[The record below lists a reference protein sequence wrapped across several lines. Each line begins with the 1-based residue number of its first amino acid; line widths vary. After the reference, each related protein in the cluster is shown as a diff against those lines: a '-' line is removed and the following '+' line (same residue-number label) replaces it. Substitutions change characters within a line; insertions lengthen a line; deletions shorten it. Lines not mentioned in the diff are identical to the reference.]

1 MYRPVLKLLI
11 IQQFALLLKS
21 LFVIFSTFLIYGQS
35 CNGHQ
40 KLIFSFLYKLP
51 LIVDESHSNFFAL
64 PNLLYMRFRLTI
76 EPFSEFVCFL
86 QRLFST
92 CLMGVLCNLKL
103 STKGRTIRKV
113 EITLCKHYWHR
124 AWSFNF
130 GIGIFEVSPKCLF
143 LTNAGQRVSQ
153 ILNLILLS
161 VEILSLKQVLT
172 YFVRESFTEQLTS
185 LFFVWIHLICL
196 C

>member
-92 CLMGVLCNLKL
+92 CLMGVLCDLKL
-103 STKGRTIRKV
+103 STKGRTIAKLKFHFASRALLAQSMV
-113 EITLCKHYWHR
+113 IQLWNWHIR
-124 AWSFNF
+124 GASKML
-130 GIGIFEVSPKCLF
+130 ISHKCR
-143 LTNAGQRVSQ
+143 TASKPN
-153 ILNLILLS
+153 
-161 VEILSLKQVLT
+161 T
-172 YFVRESFTEQLTS
+172 
-185 LFFVWIHLICL
+185 
-196 C
+196 

>member
-21 LFVIFSTFLIYGQS
+21 IFVILSTFLIYGQS

-92 CLMGVLCNLKL
+92 CLMGVLCDLKL
-103 STKGRTIRKV
+103 STKGRTIAKLKFHFASTIGT
-113 EITLCKHYWHR
+113 EHGHSTLELAYSR
-124 AWSFNF
+124 
-130 GIGIFEVSPKCLF
+130 CLQ
-143 LTNAGQRVSQ
+143 NAYFSQ
-153 ILNLILLS
+153 MRDS
-161 VEILSLKQVLT
+161 E
-172 YFVRESFTEQLTS
+172 
-185 LFFVWIHLICL
+185 
-196 C
+196 